1 MTDRDIVVVSSS
13 SDEGAREQPPVPLWH
28 QPEMVPPQAQDLI
41 LRPCEYHMP
50 MYIPA
55 NSCVWIVVDINN
67 AQLSRFMDR
76 DATYRL
82 AYERMG
88 VRIFHRPHLIMENL
102 WGTRIMVCLDNS
114 STALAHQAILSLRD
128 LGAVLHEVRLDFVAS
143 NLNDRPQAERLRI
156 IRHHC
161 SAQGLGSEETSLMM
175 RFADTAEGIQS
186 FGGQD
191 VVRPNVP
198 MGQQQ
203 VVPATRPNVAIAGQQ
218 PVPGTS
224 QGTVLRGT
232 RAQGYRAPPQ
242 DPALLEVGPI
252 EPPTQEEIAASEDY
266 LQRTY
271 GEIYF
276 DSDDTIPPISSEPSP
291 PLTTVE
297 TTTSDEPTEIPQPK
311 PYKREP
317 KAE

>member
-1 MTDRDIVVVSSS
+1 MSDRPIVVVSSS
-13 SDEGAREQPPVPLWH
+13 SDEGAPEQPPVPLWH
-28 QPEMVPPQAQDLI
+28 LPEMVPPQAQDLI

-55 NSCVWIVVDINN
+55 NSSVWIVVDINN

-76 DATYRL
+76 DGTYRL

-198 MGQQQ
+198 MDQQQ

-297 TTTSDEPTEIPQPK
+297 TTTSDDPTEIPQPK

>member
-203 VVPATRPNVAIAGQQ
+203 VVPATGPNVAIAGQQ

-232 RAQGYRAPPQ
+232 RAEGYRAPPQ

-252 EPPTQEEIAASEDY
+252 EPPTQQEIAASEDY